1 MLSTER
7 ITLRPL
13 EPQDLEFLYRWEND
27 TTLWQ
32 YADTVAPLSQHLLRN
47 YIDNYD
53 ADIFRASQL
62 RLMIEHRHRDIVDTN
77 GLPRQGQDSGQPT
90 ECGDAADC
98 TIGMIDIYDL
108 DIRNQRAMIGILIAE
123 KWRGN
128 GYAREAI
135 DLVADYARDMLG
147 LTQLAAYVATDN
159 EASMRLFEACG
170 FSHDG
175 TLRRWRRVGQRW
187 TDVAV
192 MQRLF

>member
-62 RLMIEHRHRDIVDTN
+62 RLMIEHRHRDIVDKHGYPDRDRTVD
-77 GLPRQGQDSGQPT
+77 LMESAKT
-90 ECGDAADC
+90 ADC

-147 LTQLAAYVATDN
+147 LSQLAAYVATDN

>member
-62 RLMIEHRHRDIVDTN
+62 RLMIEHRHRDIVDKH
-77 GLPRQGQDSGQPT
+77 GYPRQGQDSGLYPLIQSHRNKRRV
-90 ECGDAADC
+90 AA
-98 TIGMIDIYDL
+98 TK
-108 DIRNQRAMIGILIAE
+108 AE
-123 KWRGN
+123 KG
-128 GYAREAI
+128 
-135 DLVADYARDMLG
+135 
-147 LTQLAAYVATDN
+147 
-159 EASMRLFEACG
+159 
-170 FSHDG
+170 
-175 TLRRWRRVGQRW
+175 
-187 TDVAV
+187 
-192 MQRLF
+192 